1 MSKST
6 KKTWTIVGLIY
17 GIIVTVTLLL
27 IGMLISVSNQASGLV
42 NVQQGSTQI
51 LATFL
56 TLGTLAYT
64 FGLRHA
70 VDADHIAAIDNTT
83 RKLMQEG
90 KDSKFTGTFFSLGHS
105 TVVLLMT
112 IAIIIASRLVT
123 QNFSSFQNIGGIIG
137 TLISGIFLYILA
149 ILNFFI
155 LIDLWKHYKTA
166 RKNGGISEEAVN
178 DVLLKRGFMG
188 RYFNKIFNI
197 LSNQYQMYFVGL
209 LFGLGFDTASEVAV
223 LAISATIAGAYLQIP
238 LYMLL
243 IFPLLFTVGMVLID
257 TSDGLFMTF
266 AYKWAFD
273 NPLKKLWYN
282 LSMTAISVIVAYVVA
297 TLEII
302 SLVVQELNLS
312 GSFWGMLSIFNNGDW
327 PTIFGVTIIGIFIF
341 CWIFSV
347 LFYKYKISN
356 SLDIQLTSKPDLE
369 T

>member
-1 MSKST
+1 MIRSKR
-6 KKTWTIVGLIY
+6 KTWTVVGLVY
-17 GIIVTVTLLL
+17 AIITTATLLL
-27 IGMLISVSNQASGLV
+27 IGLLISVSNEANGII

-51 LATFL
+51 VATFL

-105 TVVLLMT
+105 TIVIIMT
-112 IAIIIASRLVT
+112 VAIIIASRLVT
-123 QNFSSFQNIGGIIG
+123 QNISSFQNIGGIVG

-149 ILNFFI
+149 ILNFII
-155 LIDLWKHYKTA
+155 LIDLWKHYKSA
-166 RKNGGISEEAVN
+166 RKNGGISEEEVN
-178 DVLLKRGFMG
+178 EVLLKRGFMG

-197 LSNQYQMYFVGL
+197 ISNQYQMYVVGL

-238 LYMLL
+238 LYWLL
-243 IFPLLFTVGMVLID
+243 IFPLLFTVGMVVID
-257 TSDGLFMTF
+257 TTDGLFMTF

-297 TLEII
+297 TLEIV
-302 SLVVQELNLS
+302 SLLVQELNLS
-312 GSFWGMLSIFNNGDW
+312 GSVWGILSIFNSGDW
-327 PTIFGVTIIGIFIF
+327 ATIFGVTIIGIFIF
-341 CWIFSV
+341 CWAFSV

-356 SLDIQLTSKPDLE
+356 SLDMKITSKPDFDS
-369 T
+369 